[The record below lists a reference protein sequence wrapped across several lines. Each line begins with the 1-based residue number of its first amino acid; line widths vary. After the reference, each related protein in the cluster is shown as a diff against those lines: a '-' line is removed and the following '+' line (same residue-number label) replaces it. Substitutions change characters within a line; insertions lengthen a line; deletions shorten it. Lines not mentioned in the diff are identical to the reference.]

1 MTDTT
6 DDPPA
11 AVSAA
16 DTADAA
22 DAAATDGDGSDA
34 LPPNLLFVCV
44 DCLRGDAI
52 DDGWG
57 ETPFVDSL
65 VADGRSYANLHAS
78 ATTTTPCIASL
89 MTGQYGEHN
98 GVRSLREARLAPGV
112 TTLAERLRDA
122 GYHTTAMVTGPL
134 VAETDLDR
142 GFDDYRYRENDVSLF
157 DDWAWTAA
165 DRLGSLDEPFFCYL
179 HLWELHEPVSV
190 PARYDAPE
198 YGRWPYERALSALDP
213 HLERLVD
220 RLPDDT
226 VIALHGDH
234 GESITWRGHPLHA
247 LAKRARDKLRY
258 EFGLD
263 TRSAERAL
271 DRLAE
276 TVSPT
281 AIADR
286 FIEDGHG
293 ETVFEST
300 ANVPFVLAGPG
311 VTPGRETAVC
321 RQIDVLPTLLDVL
334 GIDADAT
341 GIDGESLVGSALSGR
356 DAYVRACGAALR
368 GRENWVRALR
378 TADAKYVEYPG
389 RGWGPELYDLA
400 DDPAERTPVDD
411 PERARSLAR
420 RLPTFEAVDGE
431 RLDIDDRLHA
441 LGYR

>member
-6 DDPPA
+6 DVPD
-11 AVSAA
+11 AVTAA
-16 DTADAA
+16 DV
-22 DAAATDGDGSDA
+22 GGSDGNSRS
-34 LPPNLLFVCV
+34 NLLFVCV

-57 ETPFVDSL
+57 ETPLVDSL

-78 ATTTTPCIASL
+78 ATTTTPCVASL

-98 GVRSLREARLAPGV
+98 GVRSLREARLAPDV
-112 TTLAERLRDA
+112 ATLAEHLRDA
-122 GYHTTAMVTGPL
+122 GYDTAAMVTGPL
-134 VAETDLDR
+134 VPETDLDR
-142 GFDDYRYRENDVSLF
+142 GFDDYRYREDDVSVF

-190 PARYDAPE
+190 PERYDDPE
-198 YGRWPYERALSALDP
+198 FGRWPYERALSALDP

-220 RLPDDT
+220 RVPDDT

-247 LAKRARDKLRY
+247 LAKRARDKARY
-258 EFGLD
+258 EFGVD
-263 TRSAERAL
+263 TRSVERAL

-276 TVSPT
+276 TVSPIT
-281 AIADR
+281 IADR

-293 ETVFEST
+293 ETVFDFT

-311 VTPGRETAVC
+311 IETGRETAVC
-321 RQIDVLPTLLDVL
+321 RQVDVLPTLLDVL
-334 GIDADAT
+334 GINVDTTD
-341 GIDGESLVGSALSGR
+341 IDGESLADPDLTDR
-356 DAYVRACGAALR
+356 DAYIRACGAALR
-368 GRENWVRALR
+368 GRENWVRALH
-378 TADAKYVEYPG
+378 TPDAKYVEYPD
-389 RGWGPELYDLA
+389 RDWESELYDLT
-400 DDPAERTPVDD
+400 DDPAERAPVDD

-420 RLPTFEAVDGE
+420 RLPTFDSVEAE